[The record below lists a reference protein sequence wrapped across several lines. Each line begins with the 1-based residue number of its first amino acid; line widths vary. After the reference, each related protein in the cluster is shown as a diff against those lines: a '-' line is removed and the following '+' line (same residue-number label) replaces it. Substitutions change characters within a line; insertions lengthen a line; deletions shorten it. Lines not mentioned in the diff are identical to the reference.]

1 MDSSTVSPE
10 IDVHTATVDAL
21 VAFCS
26 SESRERLG
34 QGSDT
39 SFAGRVVKISE
50 SAVIKFGIEVTE
62 SEANN
67 QRGAYQLLDP
77 SIVRVPRVYRFFRQG
92 RNGYIVME
100 YIEGQTLTLPNN
112 RHIMQRVA
120 DVLTHLATISYHIP
134 GPFKSGIPRG
144 LYWPED
150 EEISFKSMSD
160 LERYF
165 NSRLSK
171 SGPQLDLS
179 NCSAVLCHLDIAPRN
194 ILRQKDGSICLLD
207 WEFAGFYPRVLEVVM
222 QRVFLGRDNGF
233 NKILLDYTPD
243 LTEEE
248 EAQAELIMRAY
259 SNNQR
264 YHLWVMSKAA
274 IAYIV
279 Y

>member
-1 MDSSTVSPE
+1 MDSSTDSPE

-26 SESRERLG
+26 SASCERLG
-34 QGSDT
+34 KGSDPT
-39 SFAGRVVKISE
+39 FIGRVVKVSE
-50 SAVIKFGIEVTE
+50 QAVIKFGIEVTE

-67 QRGAYQLLDP
+67 QRGAYRLLDP
-77 SIVRVPRVYRFFRQG
+77 SIVRVPRVYRFFRHG

-100 YIEGQTLTLPNN
+100 YIEGQTLTLLDNQ
-112 RHIMQRVA
+112 HTIQRLA
-120 DVLTHLATISYHIP
+120 DVLTHLATISYHVP
-134 GPFKSGIPRG
+134 GPFMSGIPRG

-150 EEISFKSMSD
+150 EEISFKSMAD

-179 NCSAVLCHLDIAPRN
+179 NCTAVLCHLDIAPRN
-194 ILRQKDGSICLLD
+194 ILRLKDGSICLLD
-207 WEFAGFYPRVLEVVM
+207 WEFSGFYPRVLEVVL
-222 QRVFLGRDNGF
+222 QRVFFGRDNYF
-233 NKILLDYTPD
+233 NKILLEHTAG

-248 EAQAELIMRAY
+248 EAKAELIMRAY

-264 YHLWVMSKAA
+264 YHL
-274 IAYIV
+274 
-279 Y
+279 